1 MSLLSDDLRTPVS
14 SVSKVLHKRFLCLGL
29 CLVFIAFVYFRVGRF
44 RVAFFFAS
52 YLSVAMLFIHVRVI
66 FQKLIR
72 YVYLFFLVEL
82 GNARVVK
89 RNLPSGEK
97 SI

>member
-1 MSLLSDDLRTPVS
+1 MSA
-14 SVSKVLHKRFLCLGL
+14 
-29 CLVFIAFVYFRVGRF
+29 VFAS
-44 RVAFFFAS
+44 FFTS

-66 FQKLIR
+66 FQKLIK
-72 YVYLFFLVEL
+72 YFHLFFLVEL